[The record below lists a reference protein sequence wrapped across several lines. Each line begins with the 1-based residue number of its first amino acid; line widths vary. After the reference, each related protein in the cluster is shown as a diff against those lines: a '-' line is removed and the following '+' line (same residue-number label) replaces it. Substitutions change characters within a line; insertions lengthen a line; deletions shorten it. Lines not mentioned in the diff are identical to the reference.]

1 MAIKGDEVLTHVTI
15 GTNLQE
21 KDAEF
26 AEREKSLTADIEAAE
41 TKEEREAVED
51 AVNAFD
57 TDLKAHEERKANLT
71 ETINTLRHELEA
83 LEAEPIPAPANVAAE
98 TKNERKMSMNIPLA
112 ELRKLP
118 ANCRA
123 FDALPEANRAGIMA
137 DAKTKDFIANVRKL
151 GRLSAPH
158 RR

>member
-1 MAIKGDEVLTHVTI
+1 MLRNLVLAKEIKARTAELEA
-15 GTNLQE
+15 LQE

-98 TKNERKMSMNIPLA
+98 TKNERFLYPISFLQRSTRWLYFEASLLSPLSKR
-112 ELRKLP
+112 E
-118 ANCRA
+118 
-123 FDALPEANRAGIMA
+123 PEA
-137 DAKTKDFIANVRKL
+137 T
-151 GRLSAPH
+151 
-158 RR
+158 